1 MPSCFIE
8 KSPLRGGVTALCHGD
23 HNGFIPRR
31 GRNTIPV
38 SETHPVGMLHL
49 ELDGDGSRYGQ
60 LARALR
66 GAIAIGQ
73 LRPGARLPPTREL
86 AAQLALSRNTVL
98 TAYEILRA
106 EGLAHAREGSGTFVN
121 AVAPARPASAPASGV
136 EPQSRY
142 AERARRIPTVALRA
156 SSGVR
161 YDLQYG
167 EPLLDLAL
175 VDAWRKELAGAAGR
189 ARLHYP
195 AAQGLRPLREA
206 ICDHVGR
213 RRGVLCSSEDV
224 IVVHG
229 TQQAVTLLAR
239 VLLDEGD
246 EVVVED
252 PLYPLITQAL
262 EAHGA
267 QLVPVPI
274 DAEGIDC
281 AALPARAPRFV
292 FVTPSHQFPGG
303 VTMSLARR
311 HALLDY
317 AERHRCWIVED
328 DYDGEFRYDPLPV
341 PALRSLDAGDRVCY
355 VGTFSKVLFP
365 ALRLGYLIAPRALR
379 DDLVVAKRLDDL
391 GCGAIEQLA
400 MARFM
405 TSGGFDRHLRKASAE
420 LRRRRQALLE
430 GLARHAPPLQV
441 AQSVAGMHVVGWLP
455 GWSNAGV
462 DRLLAHALERGL
474 GLHRIEPH
482 CFRPPAW
489 PGLLLGFAGLSVT
502 QLRAATALLGRCLT
516 EVRV

>member
-1 MPSCFIE
+1 
-8 KSPLRGGVTALCHGD
+8 
-23 HNGFIPRR
+23 
-31 GRNTIPV
+31 
-38 SETHPVGMLHL
+38 MLHL
-49 ELDGDGSRYGQ
+49 ELDGDGSRYEQ
-60 LARALR
+60 LTRALR
-66 GAIAIGQ
+66 HAIGAGQ

-86 AAQLALSRNTVL
+86 ATQLSLSRNTVL
-98 TAYEILRA
+98 TAYEILCA
-106 EGLAHAREGSGTFVN
+106 EGLAHSRGGSGTFVN
-121 AVAPARPASAPASGV
+121 AGTSPRATTVPAGRVS
-136 EPQSRY
+136 PQSRY
-142 AERARRIPTVALRA
+142 AERARRLAPIAPRA
-156 SSGVR
+156 PSHVR

-175 VDAWRKELAGAAGR
+175 VTAWRRELAAAAGR

-195 AAQGLRPLREA
+195 SAQGVRALREA
-206 ICDHVGR
+206 ICEHVAR
-213 RRGVLCSSEDV
+213 RRGILCDSDDV

-239 VLLDEGD
+239 VLVDEGE

-252 PLYPLITQAL
+252 PRYPLITQAL

-267 QLVPVPI
+267 RLVPVPI

-281 AALPARAPRFV
+281 TALPARAPRFV
-292 FVTPSHQFPGG
+292 FVTPSHQFPGA

-317 AERHRCWIVED
+317 AERQRCWIVED

-341 PALRSLDAGDRVCY
+341 AALRSLDAGDRVAY
-355 VGTFSKVLFP
+355 VGTFSKVVFP

-405 TSGGFDRHLRKASAE
+405 SSGGFDRHLRKASAE
-420 LRRRRQALLE
+420 LRRRRHALLE
-430 GLARHAPPLQV
+430 GLARNAPALEV
-441 AQSVAGMHVVGWLP
+441 APSAAGMHVVAWLP
-455 GWSNAGV
+455 GWNDARLE
-462 DRLLAHALERGL
+462 RLLAHALARGL
-474 GLHRIEPH
+474 GLYGIGPH
-482 CFRPPAW
+482 CFRRPAW

-502 QLRAATALLGRCLT
+502 QLRAATALLGRCLA
-516 EVRV
+516 EVPA